1 MNIFPGRFQG
11 KVAVITGGASGMGC
25 ATAERIAAEGG
36 HVVIADI
43 NEAKAGE
50 VIGRISS
57 AGGKAKFSKVDLLDD
72 ASIRAFGE
80 SVAAAHPAVHVLV
93 NCAGIIGG
101 PGTVEEDGGQIAW
114 DRVMGVNLRAAA
126 MVTHVLLPVL
136 RAARAAIV
144 NVTSDAGHKGRRGS
158 WIYDATKAGL
168 SMLTRS
174 MACEF
179 AAHGMRVNEVAP
191 GWAATEFH
199 FGRADDPA
207 ARKKELEELDTD
219 YCLMRRLGRP
229 AEIAAAICFLASDE
243 ASYITSATL
252 AVDGGRVGLIV
263 PKD

>member
-1 MNIFPGRFQG
+1 MRISPERFEG

-25 ATAERIAAEGG
+25 AAAERIAAEGG
-36 HVVIADI
+36 CAVIADT

-50 VIGRISS
+50 VVGRI
-57 AGGKAKFSKVDLLDD
+57 AAGGGKAAFVRVDLLDD

-80 SVAAAHPAVHVLV
+80 SVAADHAAVHVLV

-114 DRVMGVNLRAAA
+114 DSVMGVNLRAAA
-126 MVTHVLLPVL
+126 MMTHALLPAL
-136 RAARAAIV
+136 KAGRAAIV
-144 NVTSDAGHKGRRGS
+144 NVTSDGGHKGRRGS

-191 GWAATEFH
+191 GWAVTEFH

-207 ARKKELEELDTD
+207 AKKKELEELDTD

-243 ASYITSATL
+243 ASFITSATL
-252 AVDGGRVGLIV
+252 PVDGGRVGIVV